1 MKIYTYYED
10 INFKQQNELLD
21 LWKISWEKMG
31 FTPIVLGLED
41 ARKSPRYEDF
51 CKKMKFIFAKI
62 TGKKL
67 SNYGLS
73 CFVRWLA
80 YANIED
86 KESRFFVSDYDV
98 INSGK
103 WQTWHPITNKLHFY
117 DSACPC
123 LASGNAQEF
132 NQLCNA
138 FFDVTMNRL
147 TTLQDK
153 ANHYHDQ
160 EFFMYNFMANHNPNT
175 EALWIKYNMFFS
187 RRRCEDVAPF
197 GTDCDNTVRAFHISH
212 NNTHTLKS
220 ENPENYQNLNI
231 DESRIK
237 IVKNI
242 LNLT

>member
-10 INFKQQNELLD
+10 INFKKQNELLN

-31 FTPIVLGLED
+31 FTPIVLNLDD
-41 ARKSPRYEDF
+41 AKKDPRYQDF

-67 SNYGLS
+67 SSYGLS

-80 YANIED
+80 YSTVEN
-86 KESRFFVSDYDV
+86 KEERFFVSDYDV

-103 WQTWHPITNKLHFY
+103 WKTWHPITNKLHFY

-132 NQLCNA
+132 DRLCDA
-138 FFDVTMNRL
+138 FFDITIKRL
-147 TTLQDK
+147 DVLQAK

-160 EFFMYNFMANHNPNT
+160 EFFMYNFMPEENVNA
-175 EALWIKYNMFFS
+175 EELWIKYNMFFS
-187 RRRCEDVAPF
+187 RRRCEDIAPF
-197 GTDCDNTVRAFHISH
+197 GTDCDEKVRAFHISH
-212 NNTHTLKS
+212 HNTKIIQS
-220 ENPENYQNLNI
+220 ENPEKYQNQNL
-231 DESRIK
+231 DQVRLS
-237 IVKNI
+237 IVKDI
-242 LNLT
+242 L